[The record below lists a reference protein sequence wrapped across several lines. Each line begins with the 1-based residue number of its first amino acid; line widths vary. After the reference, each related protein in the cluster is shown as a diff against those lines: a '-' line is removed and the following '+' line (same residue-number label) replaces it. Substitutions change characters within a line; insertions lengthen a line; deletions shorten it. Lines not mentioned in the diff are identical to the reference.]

1 MLSVF
6 AKFHASFNQRHCFN
20 SSCSKLRVP
29 NHSKCS
35 PEMCL
40 LVKSLDM
47 FGDPPGVTETST
59 RFIWRNDRWMPSYAR
74 TQLTWYSYVIRGS
87 LKPEARH
94 VRDIDVDINV
104 GEIQKVKFLWNNK
117 VINLFRPTLGASQI
131 TVQSGVDGKEYVS
144 DIPSLVSFML
154 LPAYASS
161 HPSNP
166 SPAHPNILCHL
177 PRMGLCCFVS
187 SSFFHPFPSFFY
199 PFSPFTLDQRGKKA
213 RKERGWYHL

>member
-1 MLSVF
+1 MPLST
-6 AKFHASFNQRHCFN
+6 KDTASIHPVANLEFPTT
-20 SSCSKLRVP
+20 P
-29 NHSKCS
+29 NVLQKCVCLWS
-35 PEMCL
+35 PWICL
-40 LVKSLDM
+40 
-47 FGDPPGVTETST
+47 ETFQVLQKPST
-59 RFIWRNDRWMPSYAR
+59 RFIWRNDRWIPSYAC
-74 TQLTWYSYVIRGS
+74 TQLTWYFYVIRGS

-144 DIPSLVSFML
+144 DIPSLVSFMI
-154 LPAYASS
+154 LPVYASS

-166 SPAHPNILCHL
+166 SPTHLNILCHL
-177 PRMGLCCFVS
+177 PRMGLCCFVG

-199 PFSPFTLDQRGKKA
+199 PFSPFTLDQRGKK
-213 RKERGWYHL
+213 G